1 MINFSKILVIGSN
14 SFSGSN
20 FINKSLMSG
29 NRVIGISRSTEVPIE
44 FSRYDNNPNKDNF
57 FFHKLDINNNCSD
70 ILQLISESQS
80 DVIVNFAAQSMV
92 SQSWKT
98 PEDWYQTNVVS
109 FSKLVSG
116 ISKIPTVKKFIQF
129 STPEVYGSTEGWIKE
144 SFNFSPNT
152 PYAISRAAADWHLK
166 ASFENYSFPV
176 IFTRASNVY
185 GEHQQ
190 LYRIIPRT
198 ILSILLGQ
206 KLPLQGG
213 GKSVRSF
220 IHIDDVSIAINK
232 IIKFG
237 KIGESY
243 HISTNKMISI
253 LDLVSEIARQ
263 MEINVESII
272 NPVPERPG
280 KDFAYQLNSEKIRFE
295 LGWQDEISLEEGLQ
309 STILWVKSNLNFF
322 RHLPIE
328 YSHKR

>member
-1 MINFSKILVIGSN
+1 MINPSRIFVIGSN

-20 FINKSLMSG
+20 FINKSLLLG
-29 NRVIGISRSTEVPIE
+29 NKIIGISRSPEISSE
-44 FSRYDNNPNKDNF
+44 FSGYYENSKKQNF
-57 FFHKLDINNNCSD
+57 LFHELNINSNYNE
-70 ILQLISESQS
+70 IVQLINESKS

-92 SQSWKT
+92 SQSWIT
-98 PEDWYQTNVVS
+98 PEDWYETNLVS
-109 FSKLVSG
+109 FSKLISG
-116 ISKIPTVKKFIQF
+116 ISKIPRVKKFIQF

-166 ASFENYSFPV
+166 ASFENYNFPV

-190 LYRIIPRT
+190 LYRIIPRA

-220 IHIDDVSIAINK
+220 IHMDDVSIAVNE

-263 MEINVESII
+263 MEIDVESII
-272 NPVPERPG
+272 DSVPERPG

-309 STILWVKSNLNFF
+309 RTILWVKSNLNFF
-322 RHLPIE
+322 RHLPVE